1 MVCYLVK
8 GKGRDDMLVG
18 ERKKEEKVP
27 VRSRWMEDQ
36 FCMDEGERRKTEK
49 KVMIYVVMGETNKCI
64 FQWIHNS
71 I

>member
-49 KVMIYVVMGETNKCI
+49 KVMI
-64 FQWIHNS
+64 
-71 I
+71 